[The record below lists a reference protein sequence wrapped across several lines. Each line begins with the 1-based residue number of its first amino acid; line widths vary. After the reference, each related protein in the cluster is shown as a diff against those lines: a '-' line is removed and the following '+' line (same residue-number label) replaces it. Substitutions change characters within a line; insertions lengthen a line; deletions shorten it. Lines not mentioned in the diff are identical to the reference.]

1 MKRLYDKLCAYSES
15 DYYGFHMPGHKRNEN
30 VTDVELPYKIDIT
43 EIDGFDD
50 LNHPHDILLES
61 QMQAAKLYGAE
72 ETRFLV
78 NGSTVGLLAS
88 IMAVTDRGDEILVA
102 RNCHKSVYHAME
114 LQGLHP
120 VYLYPAFVHKTGES
134 GDISA
139 DSVDNLLKSHP
150 NVCAVVI
157 TSPTYE
163 GVVSDV
169 EAIARVVHARE
180 IPLIVDEAHGA
191 HFGMHPY
198 FPQNSNAKGADL
210 VIHSLHKTM
219 PSLTQTALLHI
230 NGDLVCVREVD
241 RYLRM
246 LQTSS
251 PSYVLLASIDACIQ
265 KVMESGEAYFIR
277 YVKMLDRARKE
288 LQNLKYIQ
296 LSENGQDKSKILL
309 SVKGTPL
316 NGREL
321 CELLREQYHLEL
333 EMAAGSYALA
343 MTGPGDIKE
352 GMDRLVKALQEIDHE
367 LQSSMDSVMNAEG
380 VNVEPKPTTFPRT
393 ELIYTSAEMCHMMKK
408 GAKSRHKKV
417 LPWVESVGYIST
429 EYAYLYPPGIPILVP
444 GEQISTEAVK
454 LLKMYE
460 SQGFQVEGLENQ
472 GEIGVWICE

>member
-30 VTDVELPYKIDIT
+30 VTAVELPYKIDIT

-61 QMQAAKLYGAE
+61 QMQAAKLYGAD

-88 IMAVTDRGDEILVA
+88 IMAVTDRGDEVLVA
-102 RNCHKSVYHAME
+102 RNCHKSVYHAIE

-367 LQSSMDSVMNAEG
+367 LQSSMDSAMNRAG

-408 GAKSRHKKV
+408 GAKSRHKNV
-417 LPWVESVGYIST
+417 LPWVESAGYIST

>member
-1 MKRLYDKLCAYSES
+1 MKRLYDRLCAYSES

-30 VTDVELPYKIDIT
+30 VTDAELPYKIDIT

-50 LNHPHDILLES
+50 LNHPHDILLEA
-61 QMQAAKLYGAE
+61 QMQAAKLYGAD

-102 RNCHKSVYHAME
+102 RNCHKSVYHAIE

-120 VYLYPAFVHKTGES
+120 VYLYPAFVPETGES

-163 GVVSDV
+163 GVVSDI
-169 EAIARVVHARE
+169 EGIARIVHERG

-191 HFGMHPY
+191 HFGMHSY
-198 FPQNSNAKGADL
+198 FPENSNTKGADL

-230 NGDLVCVREVD
+230 NGDLVCVREAD

-251 PSYVLLASIDACIQ
+251 PSYVLMASIDACID
-265 KVMESGEAYFIR
+265 KVIRFGEAYFTR
-277 YVKMLDRARKE
+277 YVNLLEWARTE
-288 LQNLKYIQ
+288 LQNLKYIH
-296 LSENGQDKSKILL
+296 LSENGQDKSKFVL
-309 SVKGTPL
+309 SVKETSL

-321 CELLREQYHLEL
+321 CEVLREQYHLEL

-343 MTGPGDIKE
+343 MTGPGDTKE
-352 GMDRLVKALQEIDHE
+352 GIERLVKALKEIDHK
-367 LQSSMDSVMNAEG
+367 LQPAIDSVTITEGMTAEP
-380 VNVEPKPTTFPRT
+380 ESAAFPRT
-393 ELIYTSAEMCHMMKK
+393 KLIYTSAKMRHMMKK
-408 GAKSRHKKV
+408 NAKSRHKNV
-417 LPWVESVGYIST
+417 LPWTESTGHIST

-444 GEQISTEAVK
+444 GEQISMEVIE